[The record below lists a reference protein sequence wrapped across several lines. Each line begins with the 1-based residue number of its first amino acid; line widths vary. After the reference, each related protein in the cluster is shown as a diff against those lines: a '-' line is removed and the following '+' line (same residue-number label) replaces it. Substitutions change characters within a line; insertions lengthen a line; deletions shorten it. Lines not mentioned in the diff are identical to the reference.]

1 VWNLL
6 TIGGLLLILVS
17 SFADQIGVGQH
28 PGFGLRQGA
37 GVVLG
42 LVLILVSPY
51 MKRLTKIMQEQE
63 ERIAE
68 LEARLDARQ

>member
-1 VWNLL
+1 MTKVWNLL

-42 LVLILVSPY
+42 VVLILASLY
-51 MKRLTKIMQEQE
+51 MKRRQ
-63 ERIAE
+63 
-68 LEARLDARQ
+68 ARLSDSTDTATSD